1 MQTPL
6 SIHALFHS
14 QNPEGLQI
22 YSKLYSLLCR
32 DVNNPFSDGLDIPL
46 YFSAGDDSSQLKLVD
61 TPSRKKVILV
71 FIDIY
76 MYCSENWKK
85 YIADLVDK
93 YDADDNTIIVG
104 VKLYKHA
111 FSFNKKLGEIQSIV
125 VDPDPN
131 KSSISLFADDNWEIF
146 QTRLFDTL
154 IRFIA
159 GNEDKKQLAVFI
171 SHSKKDKGNLGEE
184 MAKDVRNFLGSDTK
198 LNSFFDVHDILD
210 GYKFES
216 QIVEHI
222 KNSVLLIL
230 FTDTYSMREWC
241 RIEALTAKKNEIPI
255 VAVYMLRERVDRT
268 FPYIGNVPSIVFDGD
283 WRKIINLLLRTSLDQ
298 SYEKEL
304 LNSIDKDKSL
314 EVLPYSPE
322 AYNLSHIKSSTCK
335 ILYPEP
341 PLGNEEIEVLQD
353 ICKNMGRDISFTT
366 PMSYQTRDINF
377 DGKRIAISISES
389 YDLPAFGIGD
399 EMFKDLTIELTRH
412 ILKSGGHLVYGGDLR
427 KNGYTELFKDLSNQY
442 GQREK
447 AEADV
452 VYIDNYLSWP
462 IFNNVTLDQK
472 ADYMCSRIKLI
483 NGEIGEFVEPDEKD
497 LFIPPSSLENRLKW
511 ASSLNK
517 MRMQMQQDS
526 LARIVV
532 GGKVTGFLGYMA
544 GIAEEFMVSVD
555 KKQPV
560 FLIGGFGG
568 AAHVIADIL
577 EGKATSETLKS
588 LAQSDTKY
596 LELYQWCENNDHH
609 IDYEHFDK
617 YNWKDLNNGL
627 SEEQNRI
634 LFHSVDIVEIVSL
647 VLLGLSNIVSSFNHE

>member
-6 SIHALFHS
+6 AIHALFHS

-22 YSKLYSLLCR
+22 FSKLYSLLCR

-46 YFSAGDDSSQLKLVD
+46 YFSTGDDSSQLKLVD

-125 VDPDPN
+125 VDSDPN

-159 GNEDKKQLAVFI
+159 DNEDKKQLAVFI
-171 SHSKKDKGNLGEE
+171 SHSKKDKGNFGEE
-184 MAKDVRNFLGSDTK
+184 MAKDVRNFLSSDTK

-268 FPYIGNVPSIVFDGD
+268 FPYIGNV
-283 WRKIINLLLRTSLDQ
+283 
-298 SYEKEL
+298 
-304 LNSIDKDKSL
+304 
-314 EVLPYSPE
+314 
-322 AYNLSHIKSSTCK
+322 
-335 ILYPEP
+335 
-341 PLGNEEIEVLQD
+341 
-353 ICKNMGRDISFTT
+353 
-366 PMSYQTRDINF
+366 
-377 DGKRIAISISES
+377 AISISES
-389 YDLPAFGIGD
+389 YDLPAFGIGA

-483 NGEIGEFVEPDEKD
+483 NGEIGEFVEPDENTTII
-497 LFIPPSSLENRLKW
+497 FRE
-511 ASSLNK
+511 
-517 MRMQMQQDS
+517 
-526 LARIVV
+526 
-532 GGKVTGFLGYMA
+532 
-544 GIAEEFMVSVD
+544 
-555 KKQPV
+555 
-560 FLIGGFGG
+560 
-568 AAHVIADIL
+568 
-577 EGKATSETLKS
+577 
-588 LAQSDTKY
+588 
-596 LELYQWCENNDHH
+596 
-609 IDYEHFDK
+609 
-617 YNWKDLNNGL
+617 
-627 SEEQNRI
+627 
-634 LFHSVDIVEIVSL
+634 
-647 VLLGLSNIVSSFNHE
+647 